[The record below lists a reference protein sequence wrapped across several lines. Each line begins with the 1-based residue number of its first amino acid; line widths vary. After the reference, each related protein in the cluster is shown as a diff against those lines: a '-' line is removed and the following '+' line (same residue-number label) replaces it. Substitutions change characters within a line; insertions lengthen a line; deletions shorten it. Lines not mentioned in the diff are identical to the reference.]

1 MPVCG
6 RRTLPSED
14 PESPSGIRRTEE
26 FRADQPLPGLLNLC
40 LALQQV
46 LVQSSLLVLVL
57 AFLQQQMWFL
67 EGQRDH
73 LLSSAF
79 FYSSLSTLLQS
90 WLGTRLPLI
99 QAPSLEFMVPALV
112 LTAQQRHGNGTASA
126 CRGHCGEKDKS
137 IAPIDLQ
144 RELQGMVLCA
154 GLVQLALGLSG
165 LSGLVLTHCGPLVLA
180 PLLCVLGFS
189 IYREAA
195 LLCSD
200 HWGITALAVVLM
212 VLLSQHLGSWFLSAP
227 LGGSRYPVCRM
238 VSVLLSL
245 LSAWGVCAALQ
256 HLGHF
261 RPRQLSEL
269 LPTSWSPNPSHS
281 SPWPSQ
287 NSSHSTPWLH
297 PNSSYIASWASPNS
311 SHISPWPRPN
321 SSHSLTSTVQN
332 DLHHAPW
339 LSLPLTAGVGLP
351 LLSAR
356 GVAAGVAA
364 ALAASISSQSVYLLT
379 ARLLG
384 APPPPAAACNRGLCV
399 EALGSV
405 SAALLGA
412 VVGVSSSVPNA
423 CALGLSQCG
432 SRSTVQLAA
441 ILGLI
446 LGVSPRLTHM
456 LTSVPLGI
464 HGAVLSVTYAVAIAT
479 GVTYFQYT
487 HMDSGRNIFNIGF
500 AVFMSLLLP
509 RWFSLQPTF
518 IFTGVSSLDVFL
530 QSLLTLPVFLVGLL
544 AFLLDNTVS
553 GSASE
558 RGLNS
563 GVMVKGSRPE
573 AGRAPE
579 YSRRAAAAVYDLP
592 SPVKRL
598 LGLPGLRTVPFCAC
612 RTPGGEEDDALSP
625 QETADLMAGRAE
637 PGGTAPEGTGGTGG
651 TGGQD

>member
-1 MPVCG
+1 M
-6 RRTLPSED
+6 LQSED
-14 PESPSGIRRTEE
+14 PERSGGIRRTVE
-26 FRADQPLPGLLNLC
+26 FQVDQPLPCLLNLC

-57 AFLQQQMWFL
+57 AFLQQHIWAL
-67 EGQRDH
+67 EGQRDQ
-73 LLSSAF
+73 LLASAF
-79 FYSSLSTLLQS
+79 FYSSVSTLLQS
-90 WLGTRLPLI
+90 WLGTRLPLV
-99 QAPSLEFMVPALV
+99 QAPSLEFMIPALV
-112 LTAQQRHGNGTASA
+112 LTSQQRHGDWTASA
-126 CRGHCGEKDKS
+126 CKERCGEQS
-137 IAPIDLQ
+137 LTHTDLL

-154 GLVQLALGLSG
+154 GLLQLALGLTG
-165 LSGLVLTHCGPLVLA
+165 LCGLVLRHCGPLVLA

-189 IYREAA
+189 IYREVA

-200 HWGITALAVVLM
+200 HWGITALAIVLM
-212 VLLSQHLGSWFLSAP
+212 VLLSQHLRSWVLAAP
-227 LGGSRYPVCRM
+227 PGGSRYPICRM

-245 LSAWGVCAALQ
+245 LSVWGVCAALE

-261 RPRQLSEL
+261 RPHQPSEL
-269 LPTSWSPNPSHS
+269 LPTSRPPNPSHTA
-281 SPWPSQ
+281 PW
-287 NSSHSTPWLH
+287 
-297 PNSSYIASWASPNS
+297 IRPNS
-311 SHISPWPRPN
+311 SHIASWPNTN
-321 SSHSLTSTVQN
+321 SSQILTSTTQH
-332 DLHHAPW
+332 DSHPAAW

-356 GVAAGVAA
+356 GMAAGLAA
-364 ALAASISSQSVYLLT
+364 ALASSISSQSVYLLT

-399 EALGSV
+399 EGLGSV
-405 SAALLGA
+405 SAALLGG

-446 LGVSPRLTHM
+446 LGVSPRLTHL

-464 HGAVLSVTYAVAIAT
+464 HGAVLSVTYTVAIGT

-509 RWFSLQPTF
+509 HWFTLQPSF
-518 IFTGVSSLDVFL
+518 ISTGVSSLDVLL

-563 GVMVKGSRPE
+563 GVMVKGWQAEASRP
-573 AGRAPE
+573 AG
-579 YSRRAAAAVYDLP
+579 YSRQGAAVYDLP

-598 LGLPGLRTVPFCAC
+598 VDLPGLRTVPFCAC
-612 RTPGGEEDDALSP
+612 RTPGEHDALSV
-625 QETADLMAGRAE
+625 QETADLLAGRAD
-637 PGGTAPEGTGGTGG
+637 PRGTGPEG
-651 TGGQD
+651 QN

>member
-1 MPVCG
+1 MAVCG
-6 RRTLPSED
+6 RRNHQSVD
-14 PESPSGIRRTEE
+14 PESPSTIRRTAE
-26 FRADQPLPGLLNLC
+26 FRVDQPLPCLLNLC

-57 AFLQQQMWFL
+57 VSLQQQIWVL
-67 EGQRDH
+67 EQQRDQ
-73 LLSSAF
+73 LLASAF
-79 FYSSLSTLLQS
+79 FYSSVSTLLQS

-99 QAPSLEFMVPALV
+99 QAPSLEFMIPALV
-112 LTAQQRHGNGTASA
+112 LTSQQWHGNSGTAST
-126 CRGHCGEKDKS
+126 CRGRCGEQDKS
-137 IAPIDLQ
+137 VPHTDLL

-165 LSGLVLTHCGPLVLA
+165 LCGLVLRHCGPLVLA

-200 HWGITALAVVLM
+200 HWGITALAIVLM
-212 VLLSQHLGSWFLSAP
+212 VLLSQHLRSWFLPAP
-227 LGGSRYPVCRM
+227 LGVLRYPICRM

-245 LSAWGVCAALQ
+245 LSVWGVCAALE

-261 RPRQLSEL
+261 RPHRPSEL
-269 LPTSWSPNPSHS
+269 LPTSSPPNPSHAA
-281 SPWPSQ
+281 PWPS
-287 NSSHSTPWLH
+287 
-297 PNSSYIASWASPNS
+297 PNSTHTAPSLRPNS
-311 SHISPWPRPN
+311 SHIAPWPNPN
-321 SSHSLTSTVQN
+321 SSHILSSIIQD
-332 DLHHAPW
+332 DLYLAPW
-339 LSLPLTAGVGLP
+339 LSLPLPAAGVGLP

-356 GVAAGVAA
+356 GMAAGVAA

-384 APPPPAAACNRGLCV
+384 APPPPAAACNRGLCA
-399 EALGSV
+399 EGLGSM
-405 SAALLGA
+405 SAALLGG

-441 ILGLI
+441 TLGLI
-446 LGVSPRLTHM
+446 LGVSPRLTYL
-456 LTSVPLGI
+456 LTSIPLGI
-464 HGAVLSVTYAVAIAT
+464 HGAVLSVTYTVAIAT

-518 IFTGVSSLDVFL
+518 IFTGVSSLDVLL

-553 GSASE
+553 GSESE

-563 GVMVKGSRPE
+563 GVMVKGSQPE
-573 AGRAPE
+573 ASRVPE
-579 YSRRAAAAVYDLP
+579 YSQQVEAVYGLP

-598 LGLPGLRTVPFCAC
+598 LDLPGLRTVPFCAC
-612 RTPGGEEDDALSP
+612 RTPGEEDAPSP
-625 QETADLMAGRAE
+625 QETAELLAGRAD
-637 PGGTAPEGTGGTGG
+637 PRGTGT
-651 TGGQD
+651 